1 MSVVESSSQTEV
13 DGASMETLF
22 QLSTN
27 LRERRTQPIEG
38 SEVVTEEADK
48 VDAQSLKMSAII
60 VKGLRDMYAD
70 DKARFKS
77 IQQAEATRETL
88 KRDSDLLVI
97 LPTGGGKTLVYL
109 LPIFIERDM
118 TTVVVVP
125 FVALVDQV
133 EEQCKGVGLSCQIWE
148 REGFSSGKTQVII
161 VGVENAILA
170 EFHNVLIQLES
181 TNRLARIV
189 IDECHTLVSQRD
201 FRPIMRRLGGLV
213 RCVTRQLVL
222 LTATLPPSLEDGVRV
237 NLGCESL
244 KVIRRIEDRKELKY
258 SVRMIGNDVKT
269 MEGLNREIGLH
280 IKGVING
287 WVRGDRGLI
296 YCLQTKW
303 ALELAKYL
311 NARFG
316 REVCGIYNAKMGK
329 DERKKALKDW
339 KSGLIKLLATTSA
352 LGAGLDYGQVRL
364 VIHQGRG
371 GNLLDY
377 SQESGRGGRDGRRAE
392 CITFFW
398 EKLEKETGWMAD
410 EGKKEMVEWIKSDKC
425 WKKSLSEY
433 LHGSGW
439 DCLSQRD
446 GEICGN
452 CEKSLEG
459 KLDWNLLS
467 KKGVKR
473 GRELQILETMDGVE
487 LKEMIEE
494 LKGSCT
500 LCWVEKKE
508 VVKWH
513 QLPRCKYD

>member
-1 MSVVESSSQTEV
+1 
-13 DGASMETLF
+13 METLF

-148 REGFSSGKTQVII
+148 KEGFSSGKTQVII

-213 RCVTRQLVL
+213 R
-222 LTATLPPSLEDGVRV
+222 
-237 NLGCESL
+237 
-244 KVIRRIEDRKELKY
+244 
-258 SVRMIGNDVKT
+258 
-269 MEGLNREIGLH
+269 
-280 IKGVING
+280 
-287 WVRGDRGLI
+287 
-296 YCLQTKW
+296 
-303 ALELAKYL
+303 
-311 NARFG
+311 
-316 REVCGIYNAKMGK
+316 
-329 DERKKALKDW
+329 
-339 KSGLIKLLATTSA
+339 
-352 LGAGLDYGQVRL
+352 
-364 VIHQGRG
+364 
-371 GNLLDY
+371 
-377 SQESGRGGRDGRRAE
+377 
-392 CITFFW
+392 
-398 EKLEKETGWMAD
+398 
-410 EGKKEMVEWIKSDKC
+410 
-425 WKKSLSEY
+425 
-433 LHGSGW
+433 
-439 DCLSQRD
+439 
-446 GEICGN
+446 
-452 CEKSLEG
+452 
-459 KLDWNLLS
+459 
-467 KKGVKR
+467 
-473 GRELQILETMDGVE
+473 
-487 LKEMIEE
+487 
-494 LKGSCT
+494 
-500 LCWVEKKE
+500 
-508 VVKWH
+508 
-513 QLPRCKYD
+513 